1 MTKGQF
7 GLLTLWSLAMAGS
20 IYAYFQEGESASA
33 SDIVGTLSE
42 KTGQVEYRRPNFS
55 VWNSARRNQGF
66 EKGTFV
72 ATAKRSSARITIG
85 SKHVIDVAEDSQIVI
100 GNPDE
105 LAARN
110 SFFVGVLRGKLKVEA
125 TPDTNQNARPFGLA
139 ALALQAKEPSGI
151 VIQSGSVT
159 TSIDA
164 TQETTLSIQ
173 KELNKEPEVQALRGG
188 AVVKNIETGIEELVG
203 SLPTPEPGLAL
214 GFLKFDPVA
223 TPTPEAMP
231 TPSPKPK
238 LDADRIL
245 EAFRQS
251 AESRSRNIVSFIET
265 PMALKIPVQFRTVDS
280 SVFEELD
287 RIPEIRVAYGGA
299 VSAAQFKIAK
309 SRDLAT
315 LDHEFSLPSADAK
328 KLIESGVFEAEV
340 SPAIVGIEDQIS
352 IGSKTSQKIRIT
364 NLNGS
369 QVMNYTYRL
378 SDPKLNTMRE
388 QELPMTAE
396 SSTTLEKADA
406 IFIPRSRESALTV
419 RRLIL
424 GSGKFQLIKN
434 PSQQEETPS
443 RPAGTLIH
451 FGKNRAIVATLENG
465 AMKTNLSLARALQKS
480 MDSDYFYS
488 GEEQTI
494 FSARKM
500 SEKNWASIA
509 QLKYAN
515 LYCAGK
521 NRKVAGRILKDFA
534 KSKVLIARTCDYI
547 FEAETAPK
555 VFEQRE

>member
-7 GLLTLWSLAMAGS
+7 GLLTLWGLAMAGS
-20 IYAYFQEGESASA
+20 IYAYFQDGESAAA

-55 VWNSARRNQGF
+55 VWNSARRDQGF

-85 SKHVIDVAEDSQIVI
+85 SKHVVDVAEDSQIVI

-105 LAARN
+105 MSARN
-110 SFFVGVLRGKLKVEA
+110 SFFVGVLKGKLKVEA
-125 TPDTNQNARPFGLA
+125 APDSNQNARPFGLA
-139 ALALQAKEPSGI
+139 ALALQPKEPRGI
-151 VIQSGSVT
+151 VIQSGSVI

-164 TQETTLSIQ
+164 LQETTLSIQ

-188 AVVKNIETGIEELVG
+188 AVIKNIETGIEELVG
-203 SLPTPEPGLAL
+203 NLPTPEPRLAL

-223 TPTPEAMP
+223 TPIPEPIP

-238 LDADRIL
+238 LDVDRIL
-245 EAFRQS
+245 EAFRLP
-251 AESRSRNIVSFIET
+251 AESRSRNFVSFIET
-265 PMALKIPVQFRTVDS
+265 PMALKIPVQFRTVDTT
-280 SVFEELD
+280 VFEELD
-287 RIPEIRVAYGGA
+287 RIPQVRVAYGGA

-309 SRDLAT
+309 SGSLAT

-328 KLIESGVFEAEV
+328 ELIESGEFETEV

-352 IGSKTSQKIRIT
+352 IGSKISQKISIT
-364 NLNGS
+364 NLNRS
-369 QVMNYTYRL
+369 QVMNFTYRL
-378 SDPKLNTMRE
+378 SEPKLNTMRE

-396 SSTTLEKADA
+396 SATTLEKADA
-406 IFIPRSRESALTV
+406 IFIPRSSESALTV

-424 GSGKFQLIKN
+424 GSAKFQLIKN
-434 PSQQEETPS
+434 SPQQEEAPS
-443 RPAGTLIH
+443 RPPGKLIH
-451 FGKNRAIVATLENG
+451 FGKNRAIVATLETG
-465 AMKTNLSLARALQKS
+465 AKKTSLSLARALQKS
-480 MDSDYFYS
+480 LNSDYFYS

-500 SEKNWASIA
+500 SERNWASVA

-515 LYCAGK
+515 AYCAGK
-521 NRKVAGRILKDFA
+521 NRKIAGKILKDFA
-534 KSKVLIARTCDYI
+534 KSRVLIARTCEYL
-547 FEAETAPK
+547 FEAETAPLD
-555 VFEQRE
+555 FEQRK